1 MKNKEFYM
9 KILGIKN
16 NLIKLSYNTESDELF
31 LSGFLLINQEK
42 SGFIAQI
49 IHLEAEKNYNI
60 AIAKFVF
67 NINLNTNDI
76 ALYNGEIPAIN
87 AKIETISTKELMSII
102 DLQSPVLIG
111 GLAQQKEKLIVD
123 ELFFENNLLITYT
136 DEDDKNKLLET
147 ISEQFSIKNK
157 KILIIDTKGN
167 INFPAANIKLGE
179 TFKLPLNY
187 ETMNFIYDTGLEEA
201 SKETKALIQ
210 EIFLEVQN
218 YAKTL
223 PEKFIPFNSF
233 KKVVDTQYERLN
245 LTALVLLKNKLLK
258 YHEEG
263 LFAQVKEEFDSLIN
277 TMINED
283 ITVFDVSSFEDNVQ
297 RELISFAIS
306 QTNYYLK
313 DVYVFVNIDN
323 FNSDKK
329 LLKQIYKSV
338 NIYPITVCNYDYKY
352 ISELKQ
358 LSKNAILFSPDKII
372 DDFANLTVFLNKL
385 NAKEFV
391 VYGKQTNYLALIG
404 DFNYTQEDLKF
415 KEIPPISEF
424 TTNVQIPTA
433 KPIEEISQEIDE
445 QIVKDVDELY
455 TAPSVPISQM
465 NNQQQFIQPQ
475 EIEITET
482 LPENEN
488 SLTEADLDLIDNNVN
503 DLRFEETPP
512 KIINILEDGVNNELN
527 SEIPTSNEIDN
538 DLSFNEEI
546 SQQEPI
552 IINEIPPLHN
562 SFDENTQTQ
571 LQE

>member
-1 MKNKEFYM
+1 MKSKEFYM

-31 LSGFLLINQEK
+31 LSGFLIINQEK

-111 GLAQQKEKLIVD
+111 RKAQQKEKLIVD
-123 ELFFENNLLITYT
+123 ERFFENNLLITYT
-136 DEDDKNKLLET
+136 DEDDKNKLLEK
-147 ISEQFSIKNK
+147 ISKQFTIKNK
-157 KILIIDTKGN
+157 KKLIIDTKGN
-167 INFPAANIKLGE
+167 INLPAANIKVGE
-179 TFKLPLNY
+179 NFKLPLNY
-187 ETMNFIYDTGLEEA
+187 ETMNFIYETGLEEA

-338 NIYPITVCNYDYKY
+338 NIYPITVCNYDYK
-352 ISELKQ
+352 
-358 LSKNAILFSPDKII
+358 
-372 DDFANLTVFLNKL
+372 NLTVFLNKL

-391 VYGKQTNYLALIG
+391 VYGKQTKYLALIG

-512 KIINILEDGVNNELN
+512 KIINILEDGVNEGVNNELN

-538 DLSFNEEI
+538 DLSFNE
-546 SQQEPI
+546 
-552 IINEIPPLHN
+552 
-562 SFDENTQTQ
+562 
-571 LQE
+571 

>member
-1 MKNKEFYM
+1 
-9 KILGIKN
+9 
-16 NLIKLSYNTESDELF
+16 
-31 LSGFLLINQEK
+31 
-42 SGFIAQI
+42 
-49 IHLEAEKNYNI
+49 
-60 AIAKFVF
+60 
-67 NINLNTNDI
+67 
-76 ALYNGEIPAIN
+76 
-87 AKIETISTKELMSII
+87 
-102 DLQSPVLIG
+102 
-111 GLAQQKEKLIVD
+111 
-123 ELFFENNLLITYT
+123 
-136 DEDDKNKLLET
+136 
-147 ISEQFSIKNK
+147 
-157 KILIIDTKGN
+157 
-167 INFPAANIKLGE
+167 
-179 TFKLPLNY
+179 
-187 ETMNFIYDTGLEEA
+187 MNFIYETGLEEA

-338 NIYPITVCNYDYKY
+338 NIYPITVCDYGYKY

-512 KIINILEDGVNNELN
+512 KIINILEDGVNEGVNNELN

-571 LQE
+571 LQEIEITEEISQENTEYNEEQANLLKTLPVDDVTPMVPIYSAEVTPLQNVEGIEYKTGEIVIHPKYGQGTVENLISYGEKTLIAIQFESVGRRLLDPLLSELKKV